1 MGTHVMLEA
10 ARQNRVLRFIHVSTD
25 EVYGEAHDN
34 QVGGYALFQ
43 PCPDLTN
50 PLWKPNCL
58 EESILAPSNPYAA
71 TKAAAECM
79 VKAYAKS
86 FGIPAI
92 ITRSNN
98 VYGPYQYPEKIIPK
112 FICRL
117 LKGQSCFVH
126 GDGSNLRRYIHV
138 DDVTRAFDAIL
149 HRGIINEVYNIG
161 TVDNC
166 QGAYIIY

>member
-1 MGTHVMLEA
+1 MLEV
-10 ARQNRVLRFIHVSTD
+10 ARLHGIQRFIHVSTD
-25 EVYGEAHDN
+25 EVYGEAYEN
-34 QVGGYALFQ
+34 QVGYPVHYDHLAKNYQ
-43 PCPDLTN
+43 
-50 PLWKPNCL
+50 PNCL

-117 LKGQSCFVH
+117 LKNQCCFVH
-126 GDGSNLRRYIHV
+126 GDGSNRRRYIHV
-138 DDVTRAFDAIL
+138 DDVTRAFDIIL
-149 HRGIINEVYNIG
+149 HHGQTNEIYNIG
-161 TVDNC
+161 TP
-166 QGAYIIY
+166 